1 MDRER
6 KIGDG
11 DSFGRAAD
19 VYERSRP
26 TYPLEAARWLV
37 PEGALTVLDLGAGTG
52 KFTRS
57 LVELG
62 LDVIAVEPDERMRA
76 TLASALPVVTAL
88 AGTAEHLPVA
98 DASVDAITVAQ
109 AWHWV
114 DPTLAV
120 PEAARALRPGGTLG
134 LVWNLRDERVDWV
147 RELGIAMHRSE
158 AERFTEGAIE
168 IGEPFGETEYFE
180 VEWSRETDLDGVL
193 ELVASRSYFI
203 TADDAGKRE
212 ITDGVRALLAEHPD
226 LRGKTTFE
234 LPYVTRCFRARLR

>member
-1 MDRER
+1 MQRER

-11 DSFGRAAD
+11 DSFGIAAD
-19 VYERSRP
+19 VYERARP

-37 PEGALTVLDLGAGTG
+37 PEGARTVLDLGAGTG

-57 LVELG
+57 LVDLG

-76 TLASALPVVTAL
+76 TLASSLPGVTAL

-114 DPTLAV
+114 DPALAV
-120 PEAARALRPGGTLG
+120 PETARALRPGGTLG

-147 RELGIAMHRSE
+147 RELGLEPRDGP
-158 AERFTEGAIE
+158 RRGA
-168 IGEPFGETEYFE
+168 
-180 VEWSRETDLDGVL
+180 
-193 ELVASRSYFI
+193 
-203 TADDAGKRE
+203 
-212 ITDGVRALLAEHPD
+212 
-226 LRGKTTFE
+226 
-234 LPYVTRCFRARLR
+234 RARGIPQLLHHGR

>member
-1 MDRER
+1 MERER

-19 VYERSRP
+19 VYERARP

-37 PEGALTVLDLGAGTG
+37 PDGATTVLDLGAGTG

-76 TLASALPVVTAL
+76 TLASALPGVTAL

-98 DASVDAITVAQ
+98 DASVDGITVAQ

-114 DPTLAV
+114 DPDLAV

-134 LVWNLRDERVDWV
+134 LIWNLRDERVDWV
-147 RELGIAMHRSE
+147 RELGTAMHRSE
-158 AERFTEGAIE
+158 AERFTQGAIA
-168 IGEPFGETEYFE
+168 IADPFGETEYFE

-203 TADDAGKRE
+203 TADDAGKKE
-212 ITDGVRALLAEHPD
+212 ITDAVRTLIAEHPD
-226 LRGKTTFE
+226 LRGRPTFT
-234 LPYVTRCFRARLR
+234 LPYVTRCFRARLQ

>member
-1 MDRER
+1 MERAR

-11 DSFGRAAD
+11 DSFGQAAE
-19 VYERSRP
+19 VYERARP
-26 TYPLEAARWLV
+26 TYPIEAARWLV
-37 PEGALTVLDLGAGTG
+37 PEGAKTVLDLGAGTG

-62 LDVIAVEPDERMRA
+62 PDVIAVEPDERMRA
-76 TLASALPVVTAL
+76 TLAAALPEVTAL

-98 DASVDAITVAQ
+98 DSSVDAITVAQ

-114 DPTLAV
+114 DPALAV

-158 AERFTEGAIE
+158 AERFTEGAIT
-168 IGEPFGETEYFE
+168 IGDPFGETEYFE
-180 VEWSRETDLDGVL
+180 VGWSRETDLDGVL

-212 ITDGVRALLAEHPD
+212 ITDGVRALLAEHRD